1 MKTPYDWIT
10 VIIFAGLVT
19 RFLHQ
24 SSKPEAS
31 DDSMW
36 HYLVPCVGCAV
47 TNWLGNEGWDL
58 AAIGALAAT
67 LGYIYYFLWPAARPP
82 RKH

>member
-24 SSKPEAS
+24 SSKPEAG

-47 TNWLGNEGWDL
+47 TNWLGNDGRHV
-58 AAIGALAAT
+58 AAVGMLVAT
-67 LGYIYYFLWPAARPP
+67 LAYIFYFLGPAGRPP
-82 RKH
+82 REH

>member
-1 MKTPYDWIT
+1 METAYDWIT

-24 SSKPEAS
+24 SSKPEAD
-31 DDSMW
+31 DDSML

-47 TNWLGNEGWDL
+47 TNWLGNEGWHV
-58 AAIGALAAT
+58 AAVGMLAAT
-67 LGYIYYFLWPAARPP
+67 LAYILLSRARAG
-82 RKH
+82 RHDL

>member
-1 MKTPYDWIT
+1 METAYDWIT

-24 SSKPEAS
+24 SSKPEAD

-47 TNWLGNEGWDL
+47 TNWLGNEGWHV
-58 AAIGALAAT
+58 AAVGMLAAT
-67 LGYIYYFLWPAARPP
+67 LAYIFYFLGPVSR
-82 RKH
+82 RDH